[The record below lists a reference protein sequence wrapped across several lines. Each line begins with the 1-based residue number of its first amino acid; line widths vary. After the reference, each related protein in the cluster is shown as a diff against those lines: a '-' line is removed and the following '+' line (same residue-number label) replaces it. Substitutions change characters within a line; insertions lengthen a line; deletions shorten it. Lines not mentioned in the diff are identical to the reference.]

1 MGVGA
6 GYGRSSIEGIKFPTV
21 PHRKSTGF
29 GSIGI
34 NFPVVKG
41 IVNVDPPQC
50 RAFDASMA
58 DRNGT
63 TRIARHRVRPHQ
75 KKWEGGPKGPTRCAH
90 TGKNGRG
97 GRKVPPGEP
106 DRNTWQEWSMYHTPQ
121 KRHDDKSSIPL

>member
-1 MGVGA
+1 MAVGA
-6 GYGRSSIEGIKFPTV
+6 SYGRSSTEGIKFPTV

-41 IVNVDPPQC
+41 IVNV
-50 RAFDASMA
+50 
-58 DRNGT
+58 GT
-63 TRIARHRVRPHQ
+63 PREAMTGMTRH
-75 KKWEGGPKGPTRCAH
+75 
-90 TGKNGRG
+90 
-97 GRKVPPGEP
+97 KVPPGEP